1 VIHAADQGPA
11 DDMVDDMVKAA
22 GVSDEPELDAAI
34 EELLAQERGRSPK
47 AAPAV
52 ELPPAS
58 SEPPSGMP
66 EPAAGLEHE
75 QSGKA
80 PQRAGGWRGLFSRK
94 DRRAATQFPAEQP
107 AIEPARE
114 RDEQPA
120 AEPEPAAVAE
130 DVSARA
136 PATPADAI
144 PRTGDDWFD
153 RALSGLDEVGE
164 PYEASRRST
173 APETPR
179 HEDVARSAMDVHP
192 PAPQNEP
199 AGGVPPSEPAVI
211 GRYTSGNTTY
221 VMFADG
227 SIEAETPNGVLHF
240 ASLADLKVYV
250 EGGQ

>member
-1 VIHAADQGPA
+1 
-11 DDMVDDMVKAA
+11 
-22 GVSDEPELDAAI
+22 
-34 EELLAQERGRSPK
+34 
-47 AAPAV
+47 
-52 ELPPAS
+52 
-58 SEPPSGMP
+58 MP
-66 EPAAGLEHE
+66 EPAAALGHE
-75 QSGKA
+75 ESGKA

-114 RDEQPA
+114 REEQAA
-120 AEPEPAAVAE
+120 AEPEPAAP
-130 DVSARA
+130 RA

-153 RALSGLDEVGE
+153 RALSGLDEVAE

-173 APETPR
+173 TPETPR

-192 PAPQNEP
+192 PGPQNEP
-199 AGGVPPSEPAVI
+199 VGGAPPSEPAVI